1 MSDLSSIFTQ
11 SHCISKTQMLA
22 YIQQK
27 LDKEEAY
34 LVESHINDCQFC
46 NDALDALI
54 EADLVE
60 TEQIIHEAKSTLN
73 QKLFPVL
80 KLETNSHTA
89 NNNVRDFEISKKT
102 LSRWLAAAS
111 ILLLIGLGGY
121 TVFSYIK
128 SNKQELSM
136 NEKGN
141 PKSTYKAPY
150 ATTPSNHGETIELRI
165 EENDTFR
172 KYASEKKNDIV
183 PPNTKTTTVQTAPKN
198 LENKPATDIVSK
210 EEAFSE
216 EVNVPIVATSPVKDM
231 ATDEPTRAMDNEA
244 SQTEQYKA
252 PQVAPVTIAQKKSAY
267 GMKQEK
273 SLNNQQQN
281 QLSYPQNNVN
291 NNIDIVQKNT
301 NPISTQ
307 LNEEEELANEKQW
320 TPFEQGMNYFNN
332 KKYKKSI
339 PLFEKA
345 LKKAKGIEREDIL
358 YHLALAYE
366 NTGKYEKSME
376 LYASLSNSQKYRAAV
391 SRKLQEIKTKK

>member
-1 MSDLSSIFTQ
+1 
-11 SHCISKTQMLA
+11 
-22 YIQQK
+22 
-27 LDKEEAY
+27 
-34 LVESHINDCQFC
+34 
-46 NDALDALI
+46 
-54 EADLVE
+54 
-60 TEQIIHEAKSTLN
+60 
-73 QKLFPVL
+73 
-80 KLETNSHTA
+80 
-89 NNNVRDFEISKKT
+89 
-102 LSRWLAAAS
+102 
-111 ILLLIGLGGY
+111 
-121 TVFSYIK
+121 
-128 SNKQELSM
+128 
-136 NEKGN
+136 
-141 PKSTYKAPY
+141 
-150 ATTPSNHGETIELRI
+150 
-165 EENDTFR
+165 
-172 KYASEKKNDIV
+172 
-183 PPNTKTTTVQTAPKN
+183 
-198 LENKPATDIVSK
+198 
-210 EEAFSE
+210 
-216 EVNVPIVATSPVKDM
+216 
-231 ATDEPTRAMDNEA
+231 MDNEA

-252 PQVAPVTIAQKKSAY
+252 PPVAPVAIAQKKSAY